1 MENED
6 FETKLE
12 QLELEI
18 EEAEVIETIK
28 PIKKKRKPMTAE
40 HKAKCMASLKKA
52 REASQ
57 LKRGKKARAKKI
69 MKEKDDA
76 EVDKILDLHIKSK
89 AEKAEAKDKEI
100 AMLKKKLNSL
110 TLQDVIPK
118 PPPKPKPEPE
128 PEPESEPEHE
138 PEPEPMPP
146 PPSVPMRTSQPSVRV
161 NPVAPIKVISK
172 SSPTIRH
179 HIVRPK
185 VKPRM

>member
-6 FETKLE
+6 FETKLD

-18 EEAEVIETIK
+18 NDAEIIDHIK

-69 MKEKDDA
+69 MKEKDDE

-89 AEKAEAKDKEI
+89 AEKAQAKDKEI
-100 AMLKKKLNSL
+100 AMLKKN
-110 TLQDVIPK
+110 
-118 PPPKPKPEPE
+118 
-128 PEPESEPEHE
+128 
-138 PEPEPMPP
+138 
-146 PPSVPMRTSQPSVRV
+146 
-161 NPVAPIKVISK
+161 
-172 SSPTIRH
+172 
-179 HIVRPK
+179 
-185 VKPRM
+185 

>member
-6 FETKLE
+6 FETKLD

-18 EEAEVIETIK
+18 NDAEVIETIK

-69 MKEKDDA
+69 MKEKDDD

-89 AEKAEAKDKEI
+89 AEKSEAKDKEI

-118 PPPKPKPEPE
+118 PPKPE
-128 PEPESEPEHE
+128 PEPESEPEPE
-138 PEPEPMPP
+138 PEPKPMPP

-185 VKPRM
+185 LKPRM